1 MDARE
6 YLNRKGVG
14 VEREPDRPNTLE
26 EKSWERAR
34 GAGQQRPKSG
44 TPHDWEDWE
53 RYHDDL
59 AQGANELEQKIDK
72 QAHRKEAHE
81 QADTQRAQ
89 PVVEHFTP
97 PVSSSQSKPSSSS
110 AKPGNAHWEAQFD
123 ESRVDESRVDK
134 TRVDVTRVNEAKAD
148 EIKPAKAQPMTVR
161 EEPNAAS
168 SASEPKALK
177 AAYMALAVLLPPL
190 ALGLTGA
197 GGTRIL
203 IGVVLTLLGWL
214 PGVIYALWWVKRV

>member
-59 AQGANELEQKIDK
+59 AQDATELEQKIDK
-72 QAHRKEAHE
+72 QAHRKEARE
-81 QADTQRAQ
+81 QSETQRAQ
-89 PVVEHFTP
+89 PAVEHFTP
-97 PVSSSQSKPSSSS
+97 PESSPQSKPLPSH
-110 AKPGNAHWEAQFD
+110 AKPVDAQL
-123 ESRVDESRVDK
+123 
-134 TRVDVTRVNEAKAD
+134 EAKAEEATSD
-148 EIKPAKAQPMTVR
+148 KAKSEKTGADSPV
-161 EEPNAAS
+161 
-168 SASEPKALK
+168 SEPKALK

-190 ALGLTGA
+190 ALALTGA
-197 GGTRIL
+197 GATRIV
-203 IGVVLTLLGWL
+203 IGVVLTLVGWL
-214 PGVIYALWWVKRV
+214 PGVIYALWWLKRV

>member
-59 AQGANELEQKIDK
+59 AQGATELEQKIDK
-72 QAHRKEAHE
+72 QAHRKEARE
-81 QADTQRAQ
+81 QSETQRA
-89 PVVEHFTP
+89 PPAVEHFTP
-97 PVSSSQSKPSSSS
+97 PESSPQSKPLPSH
-110 AKPGNAHWEAQFD
+110 AKPAGAQL
-123 ESRVDESRVDK
+123 
-134 TRVDVTRVNEAKAD
+134 EAKAEEATSD
-148 EIKPAKAQPMTVR
+148 KAKSEKAGADSPV
-161 EEPNAAS
+161 
-168 SASEPKALK
+168 SEPKALK

-190 ALGLTGA
+190 ALALTGA
-197 GGTRIL
+197 GAARIV
-203 IGVVLTLLGWL
+203 IGVVLTLVGWL
-214 PGVIYALWWVKRV
+214 PGVIYALWWLKRV

>member
-59 AQGANELEQKIDK
+59 AQGAAELEQKIDK
-72 QAHRKEAHE
+72 QAHRKETRE
-81 QADTQRAQ
+81 QDSMQRAQ

-97 PVSSSQSKPSSSS
+97 PVSSPKSNPSPAPSKPNNVRLQAKTDEIEPEKVQSKKTQSQKAMPEAPSDAS
-110 AKPGNAHWEAQFD
+110 
-123 ESRVDESRVDK
+123 
-134 TRVDVTRVNEAKAD
+134 
-148 EIKPAKAQPMTVR
+148 PA
-161 EEPNAAS
+161 N
-168 SASEPKALK
+168 EPKALK

-197 GGTRIL
+197 GATRIL
-203 IGVVLTLLGWL
+203 ISVVLTLLGWL
-214 PGVIYALWWVKRV
+214 PGVIYALWWLKRTV